1 MIFARR
7 SLPLIEMNPFRSFWL
22 WKQGAESSR
31 LAAMGHC
38 TGNSPTQP
46 IHHRWEHTMK
56 RAMTRVAVVRKRHAI
71 LNGFRYDMALWQRE
85 DECQVRGLKPANR
98 DCL

>member
-1 MIFARR
+1 
-7 SLPLIEMNPFRSFWL
+7 
-22 WKQGAESSR
+22 
-31 LAAMGHC
+31 
-38 TGNSPTQP
+38 
-46 IHHRWEHTMK
+46 MK